1 MRPIL
6 YATVTE
12 GTVPTNYGLGVLSDC
27 ISAKVTEE
35 RNGAFEMEMEY
46 PVEGVHASEIEPN
59 KILKAKPNPTD
70 DPQLFRIYKIGKTI
84 DGHFT
89 VYAQHISYDLSGKV
103 ITAGTASNCAAACLL
118 LQAQAGNFTIETNK
132 SVSASFKI
140 TAPSSVRSWFGGKE
154 GSLLD
159 VFGTGEWKYDNFK
172 AKLWSARGADRSVT
186 IRYGKN
192 LTELSQEIDMS
203 NLASGIVPFYKDSN
217 GNVTTIAE
225 VSTGLVGISKT
236 IAVDFSSSVNPES
249 STPIT
254 TQLSNLAA
262 NYISNNNLTTMKNS
276 ITLDFVQMQGVTE
289 QIDLCDTVSIY
300 FEALGI
306 SAKAK
311 CVSVV
316 YDVLEE
322 RYTETTFGDSRTNIA
337 DTIAANQI
345 TLEQTASIDAVD
357 RATNLITG
365 NLGGYVVLHD
375 GDGDGVPDEILI
387 MNTPDIDT
395 ATKVWRWN
403 QAGLGYASGTH
414 AYAGPYG
421 TAITQEGEIVA
432 NYITSGVLNANVI
445 KAGVISD
452 VLGNSSIDMTNGE
465 ASMKNFT
472 AKNYFEVFDDVSGVD
487 AATIMMDTFRGGGNV
502 SIKSTDGSTR
512 AELYVLAAGGVCSLR
527 NSSNNQVAV
536 LGSATVAGIL
546 WLYDGLGNRNI
557 DGDGGTGTLTCVT
570 LVQTSSRKVKEN
582 IKPMEDAAKIL
593 ELEAVSFDFKN
604 KAQGTNKR
612 GFIAEDVAEILPNLV
627 TPERVD
633 EERGTT
639 TPAALDYVGMI
650 PYLQA
655 VIKDQER
662 RIKALEE
669 RINGTDQR

>member
-59 KILKAKPNPTD
+59 KILKVKPNPTD

-103 ITAGTASNCAAACLL
+103 ITTGTAASCADACLL

-154 GSLLD
+154 GSFLD
-159 VFGTGEWKYDNFK
+159 VFGTGEWKYNNFN
-172 AKLWSARGADRSVT
+172 AKLWSARGADRGVT

-192 LTELSQEIDMS
+192 LTDLSQEIDMS

-225 VSTGLVGISKT
+225 VSTGLVGITRS
-236 IAVDFSSSVNPES
+236 IAVDFSGSIDPES
-249 STPIT
+249 ATPIT
-254 TQLSNLAA
+254 TQLANLAA
-262 NYISNNNLTTMKNS
+262 SYISNNNLTTMKNS

-337 DTIAANQI
+337 DTIAAQQI
-345 TLEQTASIDAVD
+345 AVEDAASTEDVNK
-357 RATNLITG
+357 ATQLITG

-375 GDGDGVPDEILI
+375 SDGDGAPDEILI

-403 QAGLGYASGTH
+403 QAGLAYASGTH
-414 AYAGPYG
+414 AYAGPYS
-421 TAITQEGEIVA
+421 TAITQDGSIVA
-432 NYITSGVLNANVI
+432 T
-445 KAGVISD
+445 
-452 VLGNSSIDMTNGE
+452 
-465 ASMKNFT
+465 
-472 AKNYFEVFDDVSGVD
+472 
-487 AATIMMDTFRGGGNV
+487 
-502 SIKSTDGSTR
+502 GSCYEGR
-512 AELYVLAAGGVCSLR
+512 KIHRPGSEPAGGL
-527 NSSNNQVAV
+527 
-536 LGSATVAGIL
+536 
-546 WLYDGLGNRNI
+546 D
-557 DGDGGTGTLTCVT
+557 
-570 LVQTSSRKVKEN
+570 
-582 IKPMEDAAKIL
+582 
-593 ELEAVSFDFKN
+593 
-604 KAQGTNKR
+604 R
-612 GFIAEDVAEILPNLV
+612 GH
-627 TPERVD
+627 
-633 EERGTT
+633 
-639 TPAALDYVGMI
+639 
-650 PYLQA
+650 Q
-655 VIKDQER
+655 
-662 RIKALEE
+662 
-669 RINGTDQR
+669 

>member
-12 GTVPTNYGLGVLSDC
+12 GTVPTNYGLGVLSSC

-59 KILKAKPNPTD
+59 KILKVKPNPTD

-103 ITAGTASNCAAACLL
+103 ITTGTASNCVAACLL

-337 DTIAANQI
+337 DTIAAQQI
-345 TLEQTASIDAVD
+345 TVEDAASTEDVNK
-357 RATNLITG
+357 ATQLITG
-365 NLGGYVVLHD
+365 NRGGYVVLHD

-421 TAITQEGEIVA
+421 TAITQDGEIVA
-432 NYITSGVLNANVI
+432 SFITSGVLNAEVIRAGVLHDENYNTMIDIVMGLATFNTLIAKNSFEVYSDNAGVNLAQIERGPFGGVI
-445 KAGVISD
+445 K
-452 VLGNSSIDMTNGE
+452 
-465 ASMKNFT
+465 
-472 AKNYFEVFDDVSGVD
+472 VFDENEVVGVEINTESFGSAVLISNLHGDGVGVFDADSNYSGRMILKDDNGVD
-487 AATIMMDTFRGGGNV
+487 NIECLGKYGQITCI
-502 SIKSTDGSTR
+502 
-512 AELYVLAAGGVCSLR
+512 SL
-527 NSSNNQVAV
+527 
-536 LGSATVAGIL
+536 I
-546 WLYDGLGNRNI
+546 
-557 DGDGGTGTLTCVT
+557 
-570 LVQTSSRKVKEN
+570 QTSSRKTKEN

-627 TPERVD
+627 APERVD
-633 EERGTT
+633 EKRGTT

-650 PYLQA
+650 PYLQT

>member
-59 KILKAKPNPTD
+59 KILKVKPNPTD

-103 ITAGTASNCAAACLL
+103 ITTGTAANCADACLL

-154 GSLLD
+154 GSFLD
-159 VFGTGEWKYDNFK
+159 VFGTGEWKYNNFS
-172 AKLWSARGADRSVT
+172 AKFWSARGADRSVT

-192 LTELSQEIDMS
+192 LTDLSQEIDMS

-225 VSTGLVGISKT
+225 VPTGLVGITRS
-236 IAVDFSSSVNPES
+236 IAVDFSGSIDPES
-249 STPIT
+249 ATPIT

-337 DTIAANQI
+337 DTIAAQQI
-345 TLEQTASIDAVD
+345 AVEDAASTEDVNK
-357 RATNLITG
+357 ATQLITG
-365 NLGGYVVLHD
+365 NRGGYVVLHD
-375 GDGDGVPDEILI
+375 SDGDGAPDEILI

-403 QAGLGYASGTH
+403 QAGLAYASGTH
-414 AYAGPYG
+414 AYAGPYS
-421 TAITQEGEIVA
+421 TAITQDGSIVA
-432 NYITSGVLNANVI
+432 SFITSGVLNADVI
-445 KAGVISD
+445 KAGVLHD
-452 VLGNSSIDMTNGE
+452 ENYNTMIDMVTGLATFNRLI
-465 ASMKNFT
+465 
-472 AKNYFEVFDDVSGVD
+472 AKNSFEVYDDDHGVNATTITMD
-487 AATIMMDTFRGGGNV
+487 TDGGMISIGDLNGDIKATIGVYSEGGGV
-502 SIKSTDGSTR
+502 VAI
-512 AELYVLAAGGVCSLR
+512 
-527 NSSNNQVAV
+527 NNNDYGVAV
-536 LGSATVAGIL
+536 LTV
-546 WLYDGLGNRNI
+546 NSS
-557 DGDGGTGTLTCVT
+557 DGGQLTLCDEDGAPLILGFGDDGTLQCVT
-570 LVQTSSRKVKEN
+570 LVQTSSRKNKEN

-633 EERGTT
+633 EKRGTT

-650 PYLQA
+650 PYLQT
-655 VIKDQER
+655 VIKEQER